1 MDKLF
6 EIQEELKKLNDKYWD
21 LYPKQHDFR
30 TISNMRKVIKMGEIM
45 ELGRG
50 KSLIKSD
57 THYTLLDRL
66 TYNLKVAEVI
76 KKYDELE
83 TIHLEIDS
91 KIEDFKE
98 VYRNSF
104 IESVNDLSLDYIE
117 DNVAKNFRS
126 KVKEIKSLIVEKAKS
141 LTFND
146 MRYHNAFAI
155 KKNGDGLFVINC
167 MPYQSFKYKI
177 EVDINYNDFIRFN
190 PLDTAIHRG
199 YRADYEVNNPMVTI
213 V

>member
-50 KSLIKSD
+50 KSFIKSD

-76 KKYDELE
+76 KNYDELE

-91 KIEDFKE
+91 KIKDFKE

-167 MPYQSFKYKI
+167 MPYQPFKYKI

>member
-6 EIQEELKKLNDKYWD
+6 EIQEELKTLNDKYWD

-30 TISNMRKVIKMGEIM
+30 TIPNMRKVIKMGEIM

-66 TYNLKVAEVI
+66 TYNLKVAEII

-83 TIHLEIDS
+83 VIHLEIDS
-91 KIEDFKE
+91 KIKEFKE
-98 VYRNSF
+98 TYRNTF
-104 IESVNDLSLDYIE
+104 IELVSELSLDYIE
-117 DNVAKNFRS
+117 DNVAKNFIG
-126 KVKEIKSLIVEKAKS
+126 KAKEIKTLIMEKAKTLS
-141 LTFND
+141 FD
-146 MRYHNAFAI
+146 DIAYHNAFAI
-155 KKNGDGLFVINC
+155 KKGNGELLVINC

-177 EVDINYNDFIRFN
+177 EVDISYHDFIRFN
-190 PLDTAIHRG
+190 SLDTAIHRG
-199 YRADYEVNNPMVTI
+199 YLADYGVNNTMVTI